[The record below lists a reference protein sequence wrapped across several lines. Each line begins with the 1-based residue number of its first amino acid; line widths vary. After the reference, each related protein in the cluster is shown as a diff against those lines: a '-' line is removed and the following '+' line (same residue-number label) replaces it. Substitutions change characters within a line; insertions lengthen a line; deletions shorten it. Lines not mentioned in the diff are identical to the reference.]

1 MPRLFPTLTTLF
13 ILISLPSASRAGWLW
28 SSSSGSGDSIMPHAL
43 PYAGEALKGLYDA
56 NMMKDVPKKLDE
68 YSNKATEALKQIQ
81 NNPGVTNDLKEA
93 AMEAMKTGNI
103 DKVTELMGDNK
114 VVSDEALKLA
124 KQSLESYGSA
134 YESYAEYFYQLSPSA
149 GGGKPTGQ
157 LAKRIESDFGSFDK
171 FKSQFVESANWVWG
185 SSFVWLVSDK
195 SGKLSIETSRFQ
207 SRPAQHKK
215 VILSLYMWER
225 VIDSSVFNG
234 DYKAYAD
241 KFFQYV
247 GWDTVNKRY
256 EEWLNS
262 CNKEGKK
269 QEL

>member
-1 MPRLFPTLTTLF
+1 
-13 ILISLPSASRAGWLW
+13 
-28 SSSSGSGDSIMPHAL
+28 L

-56 NMMKDVPKKLDE
+56 DMMKAVPKKLDE
-68 YSNKATEALKQIQ
+68 YSSKATDALKQIQ
-81 NNPGVTNDLKEA
+81 NNPNVGTELKDA
-93 AMEAMKTGNI
+93 AMEAIKTGNI

-114 VVSDEALKLA
+114 VVSDETLRSA

-134 YESYAEYFYQLSPSA
+134 YESYAEYFYQLSPTA

-157 LAKRIESDFGSFDK
+157 LSKRIEQDYGSFDE
-171 FKSQFVESANWVWG
+171 FKRRFVESANWVWG
-185 SSFVWLVSDK
+185 SSFVWLVADK

-241 KFFQYV
+241 KFFQYI
-247 GWDTVNKRY
+247 GWDTVGKRY
-256 EEWLNS
+256 DEWIKSSN
-262 CNKEGKK
+262 EKK